1 MTALNAWDVRIY
13 RCIGGWGV
21 WLKSSELIERV
32 KSDSYLLISFVEQW
46 IFPVFSWRLFLL
58 HTFPQFHCR
67 LTGSKSGCCSKR
79 HSYSLG
85 KKHSDMAQQP
95 EWREKNVEDKKR
107 VAMEPKYNTF
117 CTNLSSNHLASQ
129 NVIASIQETFC
140 FTNHSMYGRFI
151 FFWFKQGIL
160 MHENTHVFFL
170 LLLKAFMWRYIK
182 QHLHLFQSAPLC
194 FRRFPREQC
203 RWQRPC
209 SSA

>member
-67 LTGSKSGCCSKR
+67 LTGSKSGCCSKP

-85 KKHSDMAQQP
+85 RKHSDMAQQP

-117 CTNLSSNHLASQ
+117 CTNLSLNYLASQ
-129 NVIASIQETFC
+129 NLIASIQETFC

-151 FFWFKQGIL
+151 FFGSSKAC
-160 MHENTHVFFL
+160 FFFPCCS
-170 LLLKAFMWRYIK
+170 KPVCGDIK

-194 FRRFPREQC
+194 FRQFPREQC